1 MSRVFN
7 AKNLSTERTELIK
20 EIQELCQAKI
30 CHSIKIENESAIETI
45 LLVGKWYIRLDF
57 RNLNL
62 ACEAIMPSK
71 IIICKFSD
79 KKLSKDDIEKGVD
92 FLIQTFENNSFAR
105 ISDRFE
111 DCSVCME
118 LTNFTTKCHHPLCK
132 KCWKKI
138 EKENEKGQNTDS
150 SNFKFPKC
158 PICRKSQH

>member
-7 AKNLSTERTELIK
+7 AKNLSTERAELIK
-20 EIQELCQAKI
+20 EIQELCQTKI

-45 LLVGKWYIRLDF
+45 LIVGKWYMRLDF

-62 ACEAIMPSK
+62 VHEPYIPSK
-71 IIICKFSD
+71 IIICQFPG
-79 KKLSKDDIEKGVD
+79 KKLSKDDIEKGID
-92 FLIQTFENNSFAR
+92 ILIQTFENNSFAR
-105 ISDRFE
+105 ISDKFE